1 MVLCSNTCSLVSHF
15 CAQMYQPAPQL
26 SWCTWISDLYVHMAM
41 GGVTSC
47 IVMRGDESGCAPRIS
62 YRGLLCKLATMAF
75 VVTPLNTSKSS
86 SMSHIVLLDGSCHS
100 KPPTVVSFHGKG
112 VKRIGTSRE
121 PTHRPVHDV
130 RRIYTTDARRR
141 LSEHRVLSHGTY
153 ALGQLSVSSMGKC
166 PRTPKPFLRTST
178 AFCPR
183 RPASSSAPVSGVI
196 GSYCV
201 DS

>member
-1 MVLCSNTCSLVSHF
+1 MVLCSNTCCLVSRF
-15 CAQMYQPAPQL
+15 CAQLYQPVPHL
-26 SWCTWISDLYVHMAM
+26 SWCTRISDLYLYIAM
-41 GGVTSC
+41 GGVTAGTSQG
-47 IVMRGDESGCAPRIS
+47 VPRTS
-62 YRGLLCKLATMAF
+62 YRGMLCRLATRAF